1 MSDNSIN
8 FFSEEIEFE
17 LSNPDVISAWI
28 TKVITTHQ
36 KITGDINYI
45 FCSDEYLHNINMEYL
60 SHDTYTDIITFDHSE
75 KELLIAG
82 DIYISIDRVSEN
94 AKKFEVTDSREL
106 HRVMIHGILHL
117 IGFTD
122 HSKEEKEIMRGK
134 EVSCLS
140 MLNES

>member
-1 MSDNSIN
+1 MNDNSIN

-17 LSNPDVISAWI
+17 LSNPDVVRAWI
-28 TKVITTHQ
+28 KKVITTHQ
-36 KITGDINYI
+36 KVTGDINYI
-45 FCSDEYLHNINMEYL
+45 FCRDQYLHNINMEYL

-75 KELLIAG
+75 EEVSIAG

-122 HSKEEKEIMRGK
+122 HSKKEKEIMREK
-134 EVSCLS
+134 EVDCLS
-140 MLNES
+140 LLTEN